1 MLRSLLI
8 AAIWIATAS
17 VVSAEDPANPVPGKR
32 GARAVPARPVFE
44 KDVLPVL
51 KAKCCRCHSEKV
63 QKSELNLSTQA
74 GVKRGS
80 ASGPILVAGKPDESL
95 LLEVV
100 RDGLMPPAK
109 QGMPL
114 DPAEVELLQ
123 RWIESGAHFEGP
135 DPAAATAVTEREISQ
150 IMLLR

>member
-1 MLRSLLI
+1 MFRFLLI
-8 AAIWIATAS
+8 AAIWIAVAS
-17 VVSAEDPANPVPGKR
+17 VVSADDPAKPVPGASA
-32 GARAVPARPVFE
+32 ARPAPAPPVFE

-51 KAKCCRCHSEKV
+51 KAKCLGCHGEKV

-74 GVKRGS
+74 GVKPGS
-80 ASGPILVAGKPDESL
+80 ASGPIVVPGKPDESL

-109 QGMPL
+109 KGVPL
-114 DPAEVELLQ
+114 VPAEVELLQ

-135 DPAAATAVTEREISQ
+135 NSAAALAATEREISQ
-150 IMLLR
+150 IMLL